1 MKKELLAVA
10 MLLFAGGNLLA
21 QPHVN
26 DGTSY
31 LMNQP
36 LDMSTDFRDLSN
48 TLFFADHLESFDA
61 KSGEGLVNWKRGHLM
76 PRQAFN
82 TNGAQPRK
90 MRMLDFPFTA
100 YENDP
105 NLKFKIDFVTP
116 RTVRI
121 RMLTTPVEPKPA
133 ASIML
138 AKEPG
143 RDGSWKVTETND
155 KIIYSSDYGT
165 IQINKNPWRI
175 VLKDKAGRI
184 LSQTAAL
191 SDADST
197 QVKYTPFCFV
207 KRGSD
212 NARRINPVFTLTADE
227 MIFGCG
233 ESATGLNKAGQKVNL
248 FVTDPQGPETDQMY
262 KPIPFFMSNRGYG
275 IFMHTSAPVTCDFGA
290 TYIGLNK
297 MFMGDENLD
306 LFVFFG
312 EPKDIL
318 DEYTD
323 LVGKPGMPPLW
334 SFGTWMSR
342 ITYFSEKEGYDV
354 AANIRKNKYPCD
366 VIHFDTGWFD
376 VDWQCDYKFSE
387 NRFQNPQQMLK
398 DLRSQGFHV
407 CLWQLPYFT
416 PKNRYFSEL
425 IEKDMYVK
433 NGNGELPYEDVVL
446 DFSNPETVKWYQD
459 KLAGLLNIGVS
470 AIKVDFGE
478 AAPLNGIY
486 ASGKSGWYEHNLYP
500 VRYDMAVSEITKKLH
515 NENIMW
521 ARAAWAGSQRYPLH
535 WGGDAATT
543 NTGLLGTLRAGLSFG
558 LSGFSFWSHDMGGF
572 VKSTP
577 EDLYCRWI
585 PFGFLTSHTRA
596 HGAPPTEPW
605 LYDSKRVQDVFRK
618 SAEMKYRLMPYVYAQ
633 AKECTEKGLPML
645 RALFVEFPDDPGAW
659 KVDDEYLFG
668 SQILVAPLLESGMT
682 GRTVYLPEGK
692 WIDYQTEKVYE
703 GGWHRI
709 EAGSLPIIMLVRDG
723 SVLPHLKL
731 AQSTAEMDWSK
742 MSLKVY
748 SADKKQ
754 AEGLVCL
761 PADNRIQVVKVDCGK
776 AKPQLLNQIEG
787 KIGRASCRERVF
799 RAV

>member
-36 LDMSTDFRDLSN
+36 LDTSTDFRDLSK

-143 RDGSWKVTETND
+143 RDGSWKVIETND

-275 IFMHTSAPVTCDFGA
+275 MFMHTSAPVTCDFGA

-668 SQILVAPLLESGMT
+668 SQILVAPLLEFGMT

-776 AKPQLLNQIEG
+776 AKPQLLNQVEG
-787 KIGRASCRERVF
+787 TSLSF
-799 RAV
+799 

>member
-143 RDGSWKVTETND
+143 RDGSWKVIETND

-248 FVTDPQGPETDQMY
+248 FVTDSQGPETDQMY

-275 IFMHTSAPVTCDFGA
+275 MFMHTSAPVTCDFGA

-668 SQILVAPLLESGMT
+668 SQILVAPLLEFGMT

-776 AKPQLLNQIEG
+776 AKPQLLNQVEG
-787 KIGRASCRERVF
+787 TSLSF
-799 RAV
+799 

>member
-275 IFMHTSAPVTCDFGA
+275 MFMHTSAPVTCDFGA

-318 DEYTD
+318 DEYID

-787 KIGRASCRERVF
+787 TSLSF
-799 RAV
+799 

>member
-1 MKKELLAVA
+1 MKKELLAVV

-48 TLFFADHLESFDA
+48 TLFFADHLESFDV

-121 RMLTTPVEPKPA
+121 RMLTTPVEPKVST
-133 ASIML
+133 SIML

-143 RDGSWKVTETND
+143 KDESWKVTETENT
-155 KIIYSSDYGT
+155 IVYAGNYGT
-165 IQINKNPWRI
+165 VQINKNPWRV
-175 VLKDKAGRI
+175 VLKDKTGRI
-184 LSQTAAL
+184 LSQTVTL
-191 SDADST
+191 RDADST
-197 QVKYTPFCFV
+197 QVKYTPFSFI

-233 ESATGLNKAGQKVNL
+233 ESATGLNKVGQKVNL

-275 IFMHTSAPVTCDFGA
+275 MFMHTSAPVTCDFGA

-398 DLRSQGFHV
+398 DLKSQGFHV

-416 PKNRYFSEL
+416 PKNRYFPEL
-425 IEKDMYVK
+425 IKKDMYVK

-543 NTGLLGTLRAGLSFG
+543 NTGMLGTLRAGLSFG

-577 EDLYCRWI
+577 EDLYCRWL

-668 SQILVAPLLESGMT
+668 SQILVAPLLESGIT

-731 AQSTAEMDWSK
+731 AQSTSEMDWSK

-754 AEGLVCL
+754 AEGLICL
-761 PADNRIQVVKVDCGK
+761 PTDNRIQVVKVDCAK
-776 AKPQLLNQIEG
+776 AKPQLLNQVEG
-787 KIGRASCRERVF
+787 TSLSF
-799 RAV
+799 

>member
-275 IFMHTSAPVTCDFGA
+275 MFMHTSAPVTCDFGA

-323 LVGKPGMPPLW
+323 LVGKLGMPPLW

-787 KIGRASCRERVF
+787 TSLSF
-799 RAV
+799 